1 MHKKNK
7 NKIRSLHVLKKLQ
20 HHCCKYDRESKH
32 TRWLTCLGSSGIK
45 GFTSSLQ
52 SGADAAA
59 SAMRDNRNTTTGRAM
74 VSHRD
79 VCRTCNRKRLT
90 LIHFPSGLHTKS
102 CFCVS
107 ANPEG
112 GGGGEERVWG
122 WRGFL
127 QAQMHQRRFPND
139 HACSFLLLS
148 PLFFFS
154 ALKGELNSPL
164 LPTPLLLNE
173 LRQSATSCLGL
184 LKSFKKDLEQLFC
197 SRMKDVSLWGRSGL
211 CVVMV

>member
-1 MHKKNK
+1 ML
-7 NKIRSLHVLKKLQ
+7 ILK
-20 HHCCKYDRESKH
+20 
-32 TRWLTCLGSSGIK
+32 
-45 GFTSSLQ
+45 
-52 SGADAAA
+52 
-59 SAMRDNRNTTTGRAM
+59 
-74 VSHRD
+74 
-79 VCRTCNRKRLT
+79 
-90 LIHFPSGLHTKS
+90 
-102 CFCVS
+102 
-107 ANPEG
+107 EG
-112 GGGGEERVWG
+112 EEEEEERVWG

-139 HACSFLLLS
+139 HAVFFFFS

-211 CVVMV
+211 CVATV